1 MTQNEK
7 STKLRNVTAGI
18 LSTLGFI
25 CLMGSAGTED
35 ARDAME
41 YENYIVGYEKHNL
54 DDLAS
59 QKTTIALALTDI
71 AAMAGGVFL
80 LNKKKDENQR

>member
-7 STKLRNVTAGI
+7 STKLRKVAAGI
-18 LSTLGFI
+18 LGTFGFF
-25 CLMGSAGTED
+25 CALGSAGTED

-41 YENYIVGYEKHNL
+41 YENHTVGYEKHNL

-59 QKTTIALALTDI
+59 QKTTQAMAWTGI
-71 AAMAGGVFL
+71 AAMAGCVFL
-80 LNKKKDENQR
+80 LSRKKDENQR